1 MKHTCMVL
9 AFSCMVGSTLRA
21 GVVLPSFF
29 SDHMVLQRTVPVKVW
44 GKALPG
50 KTITVVLAN
59 GKARSKVSTDSTWQ
73 VVLPAMEAGGP
84 YTMQITGDGERI
96 INDILVGD
104 VWVCSG
110 QSNMEWTVGASKIY
124 DSVVAEWDFPQIR
137 CVKFDKTT
145 AATPQW
151 DIPSKGWQVATPSTI
166 PSFTAVG
173 WFFAKDLYQK
183 YKVPQG
189 LISTNWGGTAI
200 ELWISPDRIVD
211 FKSAND
217 RFTRNAES
225 VQQRVEG
232 QKRRTRELENWKKMA
247 LDNDEGIALCPSY
260 FSAEYNDSLWNTM
273 KVPAMWEGTGLP
285 SFDGIVWYRRTFELP
300 DYMAGK
306 ELRLDLGT
314 IDDYDEVYIN
324 GYKVGSTDDYSLAR
338 NYTIPAGQTHPGIN
352 LIAIRVMDYG
362 GGGGINSSRMVL
374 RSLEGNNSIILNGDW
389 RYKTGFDFAKMP
401 GYVEP
406 DFGLMN
412 DWMPGALY
420 NAMISPIISYPIK
433 GFTWYQGEANANRA
447 YEYRAL
453 FQVMITDWRT
463 KWGMGEL
470 PFLFVQLANFMSPAD
485 FPTESE
491 WAELREAQAMALTLP
506 KTGMAVAIDI
516 GEAEDIHPKN
526 KQDVGSRLALAAQ
539 NIAYGDAV
547 VHSGPQYQSMSL
559 DNGKIVLTFEHTGGG
574 LVAKGG
580 ELKSFAIAGENRN
593 FVWAQAKIDGNRII
607 VWSDEVADP
616 VAVRYAWA
624 NNPANANLYNQEG
637 LPASPFRTD
646 DWPGITVGR

>member
-1 MKHTCMVL
+1 MKNIFTIL
-9 AFSCMVGSTLRA
+9 TLSCVVTGTLRA
-21 GVVLPSFF
+21 EIALPSFF
-29 SDHMVLQRTVPVKVW
+29 SDHMVVQRTVPVKVW

-50 KTITVVLAN
+50 KTITVTFAN
-59 GKARSKVSTDSTWQ
+59 GKARSKVSVDSTWQ
-73 VVLPAMEAGGP
+73 VALPAMEAGGP
-84 YTMQITGDGERI
+84 YTLKIVGDGERVVS
-96 INDILVGD
+96 DIMVGD

-124 DSVVAEWDFPQIR
+124 DSAVATWEYPHIR
-137 CVKFDKTT
+137 CISFEKTT
-145 AATPQW
+145 ADVPQW
-151 DIPSKGWQVATPSTI
+151 DVPSKGWQVATPSTI

-189 LISTNWGGTAI
+189 LISSNWGGTAI
-200 ELWISPDRIVD
+200 ELWISPERMAD
-211 FKSAND
+211 FRSASD
-217 RFTRNAES
+217 RFARNAES

-232 QKRRTRELENWKKMA
+232 QKRRTRELENWKKFA
-247 LDNDEGIALCPSY
+247 LDNDEGIFQCPSF
-260 FSAEYNDSLWNTM
+260 FSVEYNDSMWTTM

-285 SFDGIVWYRRTFELP
+285 SFDGIVWFRRTFHLSGT
-300 DYMAGK
+300 MAGK
-306 ELRLDLGT
+306 ELRLELGL

-338 NYTIPAGQTHPGIN
+338 IYTIPAEQTHPGIN
-352 LIAIRVMDYG
+352 YIAIRVMDYG
-362 GGGGINSSRMVL
+362 GGGGINSNRMVL
-374 RSLEGNNSIILNGDW
+374 KSLDDAERVTLNGDW
-389 RYKTGFDFAKMP
+389 RYKTGYDFAKMP

-420 NAMISPIISYPIK
+420 NAMINSIISYPVK
-433 GFTWYQGEANANRA
+433 GFTWYQGEANASRA

-453 FQVMITDWRT
+453 FQVLITDWRA

-491 WAELREAQAMALTLP
+491 WAELREAQTMALTLP

-516 GEAEDIHPKN
+516 GEADDIHPKN
-526 KQDVGSRLALAAQ
+526 KQDVGSRLALAAR
-539 NIAYGDAV
+539 NIAFEDTV
-547 VHSGPQYQSMSL
+547 VYSGPKFQSMSL
-559 DNGKIVLTFEHTGGG
+559 ENGKILLTFEHIGSG
-574 LVAKGG
+574 LVARGG

-593 FVWAQAKIDGNRII
+593 FVWAQAKIVGNRII

-624 NNPANANLYNQEG
+624 NNPVEANLYNQEG

-646 DWPGITVGR
+646 DWPGITLGK